1 MPPALPALSV
11 SVTGTDFQVVTRYE
25 STFASVCT
33 LLNVQFCQF
42 STRTGGK
49 GGQGILWGL
58 WFLLF
63 LNFLL

>member
-11 SVTGTDFQVVTRYE
+11 SVTGTDFQVATRYE

-33 LLNVQFCQF
+33 LLKPFCQF
-42 STRTGGK
+42 STRTGGE

-63 LNFLL
+63 NFLL